1 MFGWRRLTEKHREDA
16 ELSLHCFA
24 SSRGL
29 MRSAP
34 MGRRSEHTCSRR
46 SKRGKG
52 GHNPC
57 FCRLRPLGFCMEC
70 WAAPVA
76 TVVVSCS
83 CSRWWNTG
91 GPPVEQQLQDLL
103 LGCPWPATSRSQHQ
117 IWPLGRHP
125 HLLIYRQGSPEP
137 PLELSKVRKS
147 PFALR
152 PLTEVRRLQ
161 LAVPPTTTDM
171 VCGYSPPKRL
181 QMKAEPTFCRNNGA
195 SSGNTDLSIEDIESC
210 HRAISDPRP
219 LRT

>member
-52 GHNPC
+52 GHHPC

-137 PLELSKVRKS
+137 FGTVKGKKIPVCPQTTNRGQEAPVGCPTNHNRHGLWLLSPK
-147 PFALR
+147 
-152 PLTEVRRLQ
+152 EV
-161 LAVPPTTTDM
+161 AD
-171 VCGYSPPKRL
+171 
-181 QMKAEPTFCRNNGA
+181 
-195 SSGNTDLSIEDIESC
+195 ES
-210 HRAISDPRP
+210 RAH
-219 LRT
+219 LL

>member
-1 MFGWRRLTEKHREDA
+1 MFGWRCLTEKHREDA

-103 LGCPWPATSRSQHQ
+103 LAVPDQPPPGLSTRSGL
-117 IWPLGRHP
+117 WVDT
-125 HLLIYRQGSPEP
+125 LISSSTARDPQS

-181 QMKAEPTFCRNNGA
+181 QMKAESTFCRNNGA